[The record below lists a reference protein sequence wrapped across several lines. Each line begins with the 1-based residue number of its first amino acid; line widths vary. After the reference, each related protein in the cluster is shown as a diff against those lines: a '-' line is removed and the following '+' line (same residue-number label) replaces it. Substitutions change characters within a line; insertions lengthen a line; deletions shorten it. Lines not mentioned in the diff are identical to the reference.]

1 MQDARRDFVWVN
13 ERQNAL
19 NNIMKTKM
27 LLLAVL
33 IGAAAMSANAGV
45 RFGFSVGV
53 PLPVV
58 VTAPVVVATPVAP
71 APVTVV
77 GTVPVCPGVGYVW
90 APGYWSYRP
99 TGYGWVSGNW
109 CRRPVR
115 VGYGRFYAG
124 HRW

>member
-1 MQDARRDFVWVN
+1 
-13 ERQNAL
+13 
-19 NNIMKTKM
+19 MKTKL

-33 IGAAAMSANAGV
+33 LGAAAMPAYAGV
-45 RFGFSVGV
+45 RFGVAVGL

-58 VTAPVVVATPVAP
+58 VATPVVVAAPVAP

-90 APGYWSYRP
+90 APGYWAYRT
-99 TGYGWVSGNW
+99 TGYAWVPGAW
-109 CRRPVR
+109 CRRPVH
-115 VGYGRFYAG
+115 VAYGHFYAG